1 MIAKTK
7 EAPVKDIITAE
18 EYKEMSENF
27 ANEHALQKKIVEGLR
42 FNGIMVFETDVM
54 SGIGYF
60 DKKDPRRY
68 RFIEHHKKMG
78 WQKGTPD
85 LVLVLKDACLF
96 VEVKNGKS
104 YNPSFEQKSII
115 STLQRLGHHA
125 VVWRSL
131 DDFRDFIKGYKNYLA
146 REVKDGKLTADDY
159 IQAFGIKTTATCQ
172 KQKAGRSRDN
182 QQQS

>member
-1 MIAKTK
+1 MAKTK

-18 EYKEMSENF
+18 EYKEMSEKF

-42 FNGIMVFETDVM
+42 FNGILVFETDVM
-54 SGIGYF
+54 NGIGYF

-131 DDFRDFIKGYKNYLA
+131 QDFRDFIKGYKNYLA
-146 REVKDGKLTADDY
+146 REVLDGRLKQDDY
-159 IQAFGIKTTATCQ
+159 ERAFGIEKATASS
-172 KQKAGRSRDN
+172 KPADKRPVDN
-182 QQQS
+182 Q